1 MRYSFCA
8 VGRMLFPTIGF
19 TLFFLLVLAKW
30 PSLQLCARAR
40 FLATASGLFCAS
52 ASPALLCYVACWA
65 GLLTFAGHRKEHAVR
80 VTVVGLA
87 LLQLVFWKSFEAVPR
102 GLLPEAVAT
111 WAVPLGVSF
120 FTFQGLTYL
129 FGRMN
134 GSVPDA
140 WRFEKVFAFC
150 AFFPTIFS
158 GPILRAQQWSEQL
171 NAPEPVSDVTFN
183 RAMSW
188 LTLGLG
194 YKLVLATLLGEIVD
208 AAWSAPAEQPAATL
222 WLAAYAYAFQLY
234 ADFAGYSLLALAI
247 ALLLGFQLP
256 PNFDQPYL
264 ATSVQ
269 AFWRRWHMSFSSW
282 LRDYLY
288 IALLGGNAHGRK
300 RQVVNVL
307 VTFFLCGAW
316 HGLALH
322 YLIWGVWQALAVAYS
337 TVSRMVWG
345 DSSPGLARRALNW
358 FIAFHVIVLGWIWF
372 RAPSTSDA
380 LDYFGALA
388 GPAGAWQPEYL
399 TSMLLI
405 AAAMLLHVSEKRIL
419 SRLAG
424 MGVGLPWLLRCVFW
438 AALIILVLVLSP
450 AGLPPFI
457 YFRY

>member
-1 MRYSFCA
+1 
-8 VGRMLFPTIGF
+8 MLFPTIGF
-19 TLFFLLVLAKW
+19 TLFFLLVLSIW
-30 PSLQLCARAR
+30 PSLRTSCARAR
-40 FLATASGLFCAS
+40 FLAVASGLFCAI
-52 ASPALLCYVACWA
+52 ASPVLFCYVASWA
-65 GLLTFAGHRKEHAVR
+65 ALLTFAGKRKEHAVR
-80 VTVVGLA
+80 VAVVGLA
-87 LLQLVFWKSFEAVPR
+87 LLQLLFWKCFETIPR
-102 GLLPEAVAT
+102 GMLPEALAA

-134 GSVPDA
+134 GGVPDA
-140 WRFEKVFAFC
+140 WNFQKVFAFC

-158 GPILRAQQWSEQL
+158 GPILRAQLWAEQL
-171 NAPEPVSDVTFN
+171 DTPAPVTDGTVN

-188 LTLGLG
+188 VALGLG

-234 ADFAGYSLLALAI
+234 SDFAGYSLLALAI

-322 YLIWGVWQALAVAYS
+322 YLIWGVWQAVAVAYS

-345 DSSPGLARRALNW
+345 ESSPGPVRRALNW
-358 FIAFHVIVLGWIWF
+358 LIAFHVIVLGWVWF

-380 LDYFGALA
+380 LDYFGAMA
-388 GPAGAWQPEYL
+388 TPAGAWQPEYL
-399 TSMLLI
+399 TSILLI
-405 AAAMLLHVSEKRIL
+405 AAAMALHVSEKRIL
-419 SRLAG
+419 SSLANAG
-424 MGVGLPWLLRCVFW
+424 IRLPWLLRGLFW
-438 AALIILVLVLSP
+438 ALLLVLVLVLSP